1 MIRFGVT
8 VIVRESRAQNINLPV
23 YSGMPSKLG
32 QREIIFWNLKSVKP
46 KFSLNAAEPEELR
59 RSWWQCRAYIYVC
72 MYVNKYVLGL
82 VPYIWFMLG
91 LIWRLAF
98 CFET

>member
-32 QREIIFWNLKSVKP
+32 QREIIF
-46 KFSLNAAEPEELR
+46 
-59 RSWWQCRAYIYVC
+59 
-72 MYVNKYVLGL
+72 
-82 VPYIWFMLG
+82 
-91 LIWRLAF
+91 
-98 CFET
+98 